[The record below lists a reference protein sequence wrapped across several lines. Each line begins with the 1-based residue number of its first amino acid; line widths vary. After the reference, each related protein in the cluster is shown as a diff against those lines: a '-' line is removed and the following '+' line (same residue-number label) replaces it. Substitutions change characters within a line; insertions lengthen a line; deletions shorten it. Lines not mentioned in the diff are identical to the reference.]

1 MNERR
6 VQNGLLIRFA
16 RPVALVMDA
25 AARGHLLQFLP
36 PFVQIL
42 WVIRIELR
50 GALGM
55 YIFQIAFPAH
65 APLTTLNGPKFSP
78 SNGHFILPFCA

>member
-1 MNERR
+1 MNERG

-16 RPVALVMDA
+16 RPVALVVQA
-25 AARGHLLQFLP
+25 AARSHLLQFSP
-36 PFVQIL
+36 PFVQLL

-65 APLTTLNGPKFSP
+65 GRITALSRPKFSHGK
-78 SNGHFILPFCA
+78 GHFILPFCA